1 MRKLSAILLA
11 LLLLLSITACGN
23 EPADSSAPASSV
35 VDSSPESSLPEE
47 STTTSTSASTT
58 TSSTTGSSAT
68 TLGTTTSGRTIST
81 TVTTTT
87 TTTTSKPNKTWY
99 TKGGVTITE
108 SEVDAVMAQTYKKPK
123 NVIVMIADGMGPND
137 IILAEK
143 YSEDGFAFGS
153 ILNRFKNHGEAKTH
167 SADAEVTDSAAAAT
181 ALATGTKTH
190 NGMVGMLP
198 DKTNLKNVS
207 EIAREQ
213 GKKIGIVT
221 NDVMTGATPSG
232 FAVHAVSREDTR
244 TLAEAFVDFAPDV
257 LIGHGSNNF
266 MSALSDESKKTL
278 QEDFLLALTFNM
290 MPIVLNSDTTEEK
303 PLIGFHSENILGDP
317 SNYLAYCTEIALNR
331 LDNDEGFF
339 LMVEGAGT
347 DKAGHNNVM
356 SGKINSVITFERAV
370 AVVLKYMKTHPD
382 TLLLITSDHET
393 GGVQLPAEG
402 EQPTDALFTTTNHTA
417 KNVRV
422 FALGYG
428 TQRFRGS
435 VVDNTDIAKFAIAAV
450 KGELE

>member
-23 EPADSSAPASSV
+23 EPAGSSAPASSGMET
-35 VDSSPESSLPEE
+35 SSE
-47 STTTSTSASTT
+47 STTTSTSALSTSTT
-58 TSSTTGSSAT
+58 TSGSSAT

-81 TVTTTT
+81 TVKTTTT
-87 TTTTSKPNKTWY
+87 TTAPKPNKTWY
-99 TKGGVTITE
+99 TKGDVTITK

-123 NVIVMIADGMGPND
+123 NVIVMIADGMGSND

-153 ILNRFKNHGEAKTH
+153 ILNQFKNHGEAKTH
-167 SADAEVTDSAAAAT
+167 SADAEVTDSAASAT
-181 ALATGTKTH
+181 ALATGTKTN

-198 DKTNLKNVS
+198 DKTNLKNIS

-244 TLAEAFVDFAPDV
+244 TLAKAFVDLAPDV
-257 LIGHGSNNF
+257 LIGHGSSNF
-266 MSALSDESKKTL
+266 MSALSDESKKKL

-290 MPIVLNSDTTEEK
+290 MPIVLNNDTTEEK
-303 PLIGFHSENILGDP
+303 PFVGFHSENILGDP

-435 VVDNTDIAKFAIAAV
+435 VVDNTDIAKFAISAV
-450 KGELE
+450 KGELK